1 MHYLH
6 LLSDKRIT
14 SFFSSS
20 LSSNSRL
27 EEILHK
33 KFHLEK
39 FHKDQLKV
47 IEETLN
53 GEDVLVLMPT
63 GSGKSLCYQLPAIV
77 ENGKTKGITVVI
89 SPLLSLII
97 DQIHNLNS
105 RYNIPALSLYNEQ
118 EDNEKQNVYAELNKL
133 KPSHK
138 LFYLTPEMLNRNRKI
153 ISIIRGL
160 YEKKQLARFAI
171 DEAHCISKWGHD
183 FRPDY
188 KELCNLKKNY
198 PEIPIIALT
207 ATATPK
213 VKNEIINILGIQR
226 CKVIQQGFNRK
237 NLYYEVHEKDS
248 SGDKALEYLV
258 KLVESYKGKSG
269 IIYCITKK
277 DCEKVVQYLQ
287 KSEIS
292 AKYYHSG
299 VEKAEKIIIQNEWQF
314 GRLQIIA
321 GTTAFG
327 MGIDKPDVRFVIHYS
342 LPRSLEEY
350 YQETGRAGRDGDHAV
365 CVLLYAVNDYK
376 LVKAMIE
383 AEDGIQKEQK
393 RTGLLSMRNYCE
405 NTIDCRRKQFLEYF
419 GEIFDT
425 SECEETCDN
434 CSARKHKIHINMENK
449 DSSSS
454 NTIKIVDKKEEQ
466 EPDNNETETLI
477 KAENKSN
484 HEINISDNSIS
495 SSKTLDDNNTLKKRK
510 EIIDDDS
517 EDKSKRLAKKSKKE
531 SDDGNVDT
539 DVF

>member
-63 GSGKSLCYQLPAIV
+63 GS
-77 ENGKTKGITVVI
+77 
-89 SPLLSLII
+89 

-138 LFYLTPEMLNRNRKI
+138 LFYITPEMLNRNRKI

-327 MGIDKPDVRFVIHYS
+327 MGIDKPDVQFVIHYS
-342 LPRSLEEY
+342 LPQSLEEY

-405 NTIDCRRKQFLEYF
+405 NTIDCHRKQFLEYF

-454 NTIKIVDKKEEQ
+454 NTIEIVDKKEEQ

-531 SDDGNVDT
+531 SDDGNVDA